1 MGCAPCLGGGRDGL
15 DAPRPEDLLVVAL
28 KRRRPGAV
36 VDVEQRQVLAA
47 QAHVRLRT
55 QRFAGVACQP
65 QYRCRL
71 EKNATQMTR
80 MQPRRQRY
88 CGSLR

>member
-55 QRFAGVACQP
+55 QRFAGVA
-65 QYRCRL
+65 RVECR
-71 EKNATQMTR
+71 TR
-80 MQPRRQRY
+80 MRNLHLLRAR
-88 CGSLR
+88 CGSRML